1 LNEVVDVNIG
11 PHFAFDAKEGCVGV
25 CDLVKTVEVD
35 DPCCDVENG
44 DDDGAMRPV
53 NASSNQDDVENDSKA
68 PPRKR
73 PKNKEEET
81 TKEGNDVDLFD
92 LNKCTSLEELIDI
105 GPEKMKTILLSMG
118 VKCG

>member
-1 LNEVVDVNIG
+1 M
-11 PHFAFDAKEGCVGV
+11 
-25 CDLVKTVEVD
+25 EVD

-44 DDDGAMRPV
+44 GGDGAMRPV

-92 LNKCTSLEELIDI
+92 LNKCSSLEELIEM

-118 VKCG
+118 IKCG